1 MLSFALCDISQDA
14 EAIFH
19 IPKSGDLFVNISDAL
34 ETANCRHFHGHY
46 SYFRKDVQIFKQLL
60 EVMYSLDIVH

>member
-1 MLSFALCDISQDA
+1 M

-19 IPKSGDLFVNISDAL
+19 IPKLLTASGDLFVNISDAL
-34 ETANCRHFHGHY
+34 ETANCRQFHGHY

-60 EVMYSLDIVH
+60 EVMYSLDIVP